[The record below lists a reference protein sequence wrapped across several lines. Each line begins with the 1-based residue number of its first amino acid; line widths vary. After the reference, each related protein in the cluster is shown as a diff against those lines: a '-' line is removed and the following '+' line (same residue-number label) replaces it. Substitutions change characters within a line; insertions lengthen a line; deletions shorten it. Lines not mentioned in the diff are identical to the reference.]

1 MEAGSGT
8 FRVTCAFDGKQIL
21 RPGMF
26 GRFEIIYDRRENVL
40 TIPRTALLEDET
52 DPAVFVV
59 RAGKAVRA
67 PIKLG
72 YSNGEIAEV
81 VSGLKAGDRIITA
94 GKVAVRDAATVT
106 VIAIDGKAVAQPK
119 NDDKKADPAQ

>member
-1 MEAGSGT
+1 
-8 FRVTCAFDGKQIL
+8 
-21 RPGMF
+21 
-26 GRFEIIYDRRENVL
+26 
-40 TIPRTALLEDET
+40 
-52 DPAVFVV
+52 VFVV

>member
-1 MEAGSGT
+1 
-8 FRVTCAFDGKQIL
+8 
-21 RPGMF
+21 MF